1 MEFGRVTHAELDTV
15 GFSLP
20 VEPASNSV
28 FFNNALHKTAVYFG
42 CPKWGTREW
51 VGKIYPKGTNEA
63 QFLNHYVNHFAAVEL
78 NATHY
83 KIHTAAEIKRWA
95 EKVSGRHFKFCPK
108 IPQQISHYS
117 GFRNADQLTTAFLEG
132 IMAFESHLGPVFL
145 QLSDKYS
152 PARRDV
158 LYKYLQS
165 LPTDVQFFLEV
176 RHPDWFADKTVMD
189 ELLQTLRALNIGFVI
204 TDTAGRRDCA
214 HMQLTVPK
222 AFIRFV
228 GNNLHKSDFAR
239 ANEWINRIKFWV
251 DNGLEEIHF
260 FIHMQDEATSPQL
273 TVYMV
278 DNLNAACGLNLIKPK
293 FENTGLLF

>member
-1 MEFGRVTHAELDTV
+1 M
-15 GFSLP
+15 
-20 VEPASNSV
+20 
-28 FFNNALHKTAVYFG
+28 
-42 CPKWGTREW
+42 
-51 VGKIYPKGTNEA
+51 
-63 QFLNHYVNHFAAVEL
+63 
-78 NATHY
+78 
-83 KIHTAAEIKRWA
+83 
-95 EKVSGRHFKFCPK
+95 
-108 IPQQISHYS
+108 
-117 GFRNADQLTTAFLEG
+117 
-132 IMAFESHLGPVFL
+132 
-145 QLSDKYS
+145 
-152 PARRDV
+152 
-158 LYKYLQS
+158 
-165 LPTDVQFFLEV
+165 QFFLEV
-176 RHPDWFADKTVMD
+176 RHPDWFADKMVMD

-204 TDTAGRRDCA
+204 TETAGRRDCA

-222 AFIRFV
+222 SFIRFV